1 MLLLSYFLMEEDCHE
16 IATVYV
22 CGPAIML
29 IYYYL
34 LSMHKKPEEPRCQTG
49 TDRKSSC

>member
-34 LSMHKKPEEPRCQTG
+34 LSM
-49 TDRKSSC
+49 RKNRRSQDAKRE